1 MIEVGVLGLDT
12 SHPESFADIISETKD
27 ATVSAVW
34 DSGDVRE
41 ESYTRSF
48 CNEYEAHRYDN
59 PAAMVDEVDAAMV
72 LTVDWETHVPLAE
85 RFLEAGV
92 PTLVDKPLAGHKA
105 AVNRLEAAAAAAPL
119 FGGSAVPF
127 HPSFERLP
135 RNGDQRT
142 LFAAGYND
150 YFYYRVHL
158 SDTARLL
165 ADAPWEVVEPTSSRG
180 TTVRVLFADET
191 QAMLRYDGGPENN
204 AFGVL
209 DVADRTRT
217 AEVLSGEDAFEEL
230 YDPYVGAFLDTVRGQ
245 RDDTDRVL
253 DSGTLALAVEAALE
267 DESRV
272 TRDSKTL
279 TELYVE
285 AEPFIAD
292 YSPYY

>member
-12 SHPESFADIISETKD
+12 SHPESFAEIISETED

-34 DSGDVRE
+34 DAGDVRE
-41 ESYTRSF
+41 ETYVRSF
-48 CNEYEAHRYDN
+48 CEEHGAQRYDDLD
-59 PAAMVDEVDAAMV
+59 AMVNDVDAAMV

-92 PTLVDKPLAGHKA
+92 PTLVDKPLAGRKA
-105 AVNRLEAAAAAAPL
+105 EIDRLEAATAETPL

-127 HPSFERLP
+127 HPSFDRLP
-135 RNGDQRT
+135 HDGEERT

-165 ADAPWEVVEPTSSRG
+165 ADAAWESVEPTTGRG
-180 TTVRVLFADET
+180 TTVRVTFADGT
-191 QAMLRYDGGPENN
+191 QAMLRYDGGPEND

-217 AEVLSGEDAFEEL
+217 AEVLSGEDAFAEL
-230 YDPYVGAFLDTVRGQ
+230 YDPYLGAFLDTARGN

-253 DSGTLALAVEAALE
+253 DSAALALAVETALDNE
-267 DESRV
+267 CRITPESRAFAEF
-272 TRDSKTL
+272 RI
-279 TELYVE
+279 E
-285 AEPFIAD
+285 AEPFVAD